1 MPPRVLD
8 YLTRRLG
15 WALLTL
21 LGISIINFLLMYAV
35 PVDPARVIVG
45 IHAPESTVIAV
56 RNALGL
62 NRPLYVQYAVFLWNL
77 LHFNLGYSYMMHRP
91 VTSMLGEAILTTG
104 KLAVAAFIAEIL
116 IGATF
121 GYIAAYHRGRWVD
134 RLLSTIGL
142 VGMSIP
148 NYWVGTMLIFIFAY
162 LIPIF
167 PLYGQGLASLV
178 LPAVT
183 VGLTGAA
190 YYMRVL
196 RTSLIDIMSADFV
209 RTAEAKGLSPFRVS
223 LRHVVRNALIPV
235 ITLAGMDIAGM
246 LSGLVIIETVFGW
259 PGIGLMSFQ
268 AVQNLDIP
276 VVMGAV
282 LYTTS
287 VIVLLNL
294 IVDIIY
300 AFLDPRV
307 RYG

>member
-56 RNALGL
+56 RMALGL

-77 LHFNLGYSYMMHRP
+77 VHFNLGYSYMMHRP
-91 VTSMLGEAILTTG
+91 VTSMLGQAILTTG
-104 KLAVAAFIAEIL
+104 KLAVAAFIAEIV
-116 IGATF
+116 IGGTF
-121 GYIAAYHRGRWVD
+121 GYIAAYQRGRWVD
-134 RLLSTIGL
+134 RLLSIIGL
-142 VGMSIP
+142 VGMSVP
-148 NYWVGTMLIFIFAY
+148 NYWVGTMLIFVFAY

-167 PLYGQGLASLV
+167 PLYGQGFASLI
-178 LPAVT
+178 LPALT
-183 VGLTGAA
+183 IGLTGAA

-196 RTSLIDIMSADFV
+196 RTSLVDIMSSDFV

-223 LRHVVRNALIPV
+223 IRHVVRNALIPV

-259 PGIGLMSFQ
+259 PGIGLMSYQ
-268 AVQNLDIP
+268 AVQDLDIP

-294 IVDIIY
+294 FVDVIY

-307 RYG
+307 RYS

>member
-8 YLTRRLG
+8 YMTRRLG

-77 LHFNLGYSYMMHRP
+77 FHFNLGYSYMMHRP
-91 VTSMLGEAILTTG
+91 VTSMLGQAILTTG

-116 IGATF
+116 IGVTF
-121 GYIAAYHRGRWVD
+121 GYIAAYQRGRWVD
-134 RLLSTIGL
+134 RLLSLVGL

-148 NYWVGTMLIFIFAY
+148 NYWVGTMLIFVFAY

-167 PLYGQGLASLV
+167 PLYGQGLGSLV

-183 VGLTGAA
+183 VGFTGAA

-209 RTAEAKGLSPFRVS
+209 RTAQAKGLSPFRVS
-223 LRHVVRNALIPV
+223 VRHVVRNALIPV

-259 PGIGLMSFQ
+259 PGIGLMSYQ
-268 AVQNLDIP
+268 AVQDLDIP

-294 IVDIIY
+294 VVDIIY